1 MTPQDILSAVVLTLG
16 NKVAGIVQRP
26 RKQSYLPV
34 CAVLIL
40 DRVQTKVWMLILGGL
55 NVCTDV
61 GDCDCTRELFEYR
74 KRVSTEKPM
83 LALRAWI
90 FWSKV
95 LPPELS
101 QTPEHF
107 IIIYPSFSDKKG
119 KILSSDCITPVDD

>member
-1 MTPQDILSAVVLTLG
+1 
-16 NKVAGIVQRP
+16 
-26 RKQSYLPV
+26 
-34 CAVLIL
+34 
-40 DRVQTKVWMLILGGL
+40 MLILGGL

-107 IIIYPSFSDKKG
+107 IIIYPSFSDKKEKSCRVIVSHQWMTKWFTLGGEASIAVENKSKRLQLSLQYNG
-119 KILSSDCITPVDD
+119 KGGNCSAPLKGK